1 MVENT
6 RKDKIFNWIIYI
18 VMGIYAFVTLL
29 PLLHVLANSFSA
41 PEAVYRGKVGL
52 WPVDFS
58 FTGIKKVF
66 KNESIVRGYLN
77 TLMYTGIGTV
87 IQLVLQ
93 FTCAYPLARRDL
105 KGKSVVNIYL
115 ALTTIYV
122 FIPNNTYTMVCYRFN
137 ENYAIYWDAFYQC
150 GYIILRL
157 ILMVSLTMVL
167 TASTK
172 PMDLTYAFEW
182 YMYPLK
188 LIRFPVHEI
197 AMTLSIALRFIP
209 TLLDETDRIM
219 KAQSSRGVDFYHGLF
234 FKRFRAI
241 ISLIIPLFVSA
252 IQRSEEL
259 SDAMEARG
267 YNPRAKRTRYRKLM
281 FSWRDIIAFLLIGAM
296 FGGVLYLFIVDR
308 TQEPLNLFMTL
319 FKINVG
325 F

>member
-1 MVENT
+1 MNNITFGRYSPYNT
-6 RKDKIFNWIIYI
+6 FVHKLDPRNKIFLLVLFI
-18 VMGIYAFVTLL
+18 VSIFLQFHMWSTTLL
-29 PLLHVLANSFSA
+29 MSGAFL
-41 PEAVYRGKVGL
+41 
-52 WPVDFS
+52 
-58 FTGIKKVF
+58 
-66 KNESIVRGYLN
+66 
-77 TLMYTGIGTV
+77 
-87 IQLVLQ
+87 LVLIVIMIITRISIIDL
-93 FTCAYPLARRDL
+93 FKSLASMWMMIIFL
-105 KGKSVVNIYL
+105 L
-115 ALTTIYV
+115 AIYV

-267 YNPRAKRTRYRKLM
+267 YNPRAKRTRYRKLL